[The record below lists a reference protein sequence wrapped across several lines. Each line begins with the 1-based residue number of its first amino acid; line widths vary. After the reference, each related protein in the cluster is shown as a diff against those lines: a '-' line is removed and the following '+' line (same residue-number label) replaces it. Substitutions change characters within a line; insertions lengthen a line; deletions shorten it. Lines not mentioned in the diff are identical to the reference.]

1 MLMERNASPISGNQ
15 SGVMLLE
22 ALIAILVFSLGI
34 LSLVALQATAVQLTS
49 DAKYRTDATL
59 LANRLLGQMWT
70 SSEMQIANPTARVT
84 ALKNA
89 FQTGGTA
96 YTAWKADV
104 SGREGLPGVVATS
117 TGVVSTEPTVTVDDA
132 GAPPGQVVITLFWR
146 TPEMPLNA
154 PGHRHVVVSHIAGN

>member
-1 MLMERNASPISGNQ
+1 MEPRTSPVAGSQ
-15 SGVMLLE
+15 AGVMLLE

-34 LSLVALQATAVQLTS
+34 LSVVALQATTVQLTS

-70 SSEMQIANPTARVT
+70 SSGNLTAMKT
-84 ALKNA
+84 A

-96 YTAWKADV
+96 YNAWLADV
-104 SGREGLPGVVATS
+104 SGRDGLPGVVAAS
-117 TGVVSTEPTVTVDDA
+117 TGVVSTLPTVAVTINPGAADD
-132 GAPPGQVVITLFWR
+132 GQVVITLRWR

-154 PGHRHVVVSHIAGN
+154 AGHQHIVVSQVSRNP

>member
-15 SGVMLLE
+15 AGVMLLE

-59 LANRLLGQMWT
+59 LANRLIGQMWT
-70 SSEMQIANPTARVT
+70 SGGNLA
-84 ALKNA
+84 ALKTA

-96 YTAWKADV
+96 YNAWLADV
-104 SGREGLPGVVATS
+104 SGRDGLPGVVTAS
-117 TGVVSTEPTVTVDDA
+117 SGVVSTLPTVTVDDTA
-132 GAPPGQVVITLFWR
+132 GATAGQVVVTLFWR

-154 PGHRHVVVSHIAGN
+154 PGHRHVVVSQIARNP